1 MCLDENGEL
10 EFENRYEIDGT
21 EDGSAWTSIETD
33 GLNEI
38 SPSIDELIEELP

>member
-10 EFENRYEIDGT
+10 DFENRYEIDGT
-21 EDGSAWTSIETD
+21 EVCSAWTSIETD
-33 GLNEI
+33 GLIET